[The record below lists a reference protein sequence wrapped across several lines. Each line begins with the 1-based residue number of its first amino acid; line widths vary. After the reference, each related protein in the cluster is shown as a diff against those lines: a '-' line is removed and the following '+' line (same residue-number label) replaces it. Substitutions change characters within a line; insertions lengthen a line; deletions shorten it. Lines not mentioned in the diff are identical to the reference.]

1 MWYKWMNFRAA
12 RPIAAQSSV
21 ARIFMSNFSRSS
33 PQIASF
39 FDESS
44 TPLSCEGMDE
54 ESKRM
59 NRSLDCP
66 DTDYRPFRGVP
77 HIFAGRY
84 IREGMSGS
92 FSRSSLSLFPSA
104 GINSCVGESP
114 TGKRTGL
121 RVSEEAV
128 LLSSHVLPVF
138 GLVLEIKA
146 DFY

>member
-1 MWYKWMNFRAA
+1 MNFRAA

-59 NRSLDCP
+59 NRSHDCP
-66 DTDYRPFRGVP
+66 DTAYRPFRGVP

-92 FSRSSLSLFPSA
+92 FSRSSLSLPFLPLESILVSA
-104 GINSCVGESP
+104 NRQRENERDSSFRGSSFIVLSCP
-114 TGKRTGL
+114 
-121 RVSEEAV
+121 
-128 LLSSHVLPVF
+128 PCFWF
-138 GLVLEIKA
+138 GPRN
-146 DFY
+146 

>member
-1 MWYKWMNFRAA
+1 MDEFSSNSAE
-12 RPIAAQSSV
+12 SSV

-92 FSRSSLSLFPSA
+92 FSRSSLSLSFLPLESILVSANRQRENERDSGFPRKQFY
-104 GINSCVGESP
+104 CPLMSP
-114 TGKRTGL
+114 LFLVR
-121 RVSEEAV
+121 
-128 LLSSHVLPVF
+128 SSK
-138 GLVLEIKA
+138 IKA
-146 DFY
+146 DSF